1 MAEAEENESLII
13 SLEVYIMITV
23 TKGFTPESFVK
34 ELETELRYSSTTR
47 EDFFNEDDVE
57 ESSID
62 FQAIYNAASDM
73 DILQKYIDRLD
84 IDKTGNYSSEI
95 DRHKSILTR
104 WIKGEDVSDISIS
117 DFASYTCEVMYFMF
131 IYNRYISSW
140 SWDARHKFT
149 DFDKWLKNK

>member
-1 MAEAEENESLII
+1 
-13 SLEVYIMITV
+13 MITV

-34 ELETELRYSSTTR
+34 ELETEQRYSSTTR

-84 IDKTGNYSSEI
+84 IDKNGYYSSEI
-95 DRHKSILTR
+95 DRHKSILAC
-104 WIKGEDVSDISIS
+104 WIKGEDVSDILIS

-131 IYNRYISSW
+131 IYNRYINCYLSN
-140 SWDARHKFT
+140 WDARHKFA
-149 DFDKWLKNK
+149 DFDKWLNKNK